1 MLPSIGQEKWAWV
14 LGETAL
20 DQSSLHR
27 TCHSALAS
35 HTKPD
40 SAVFTATPPAR
51 PARRTAASDRLPP
64 PASAGC
70 MPSVGSHAAM
80 RTSLNELRPLHAGA
94 PDCSWRNSV
103 TTHGVSSGKSGRML
117 TFLTLFL
124 GLVSGVRTVEL
135 AAGGDVAAIE
145 VRLDGKAVGRVTSPP
160 WSINVD
166 FGDPPKPHELSAV
179 AFAQDGKELAK
190 VLQKINL
197 PRSLAEATLT
207 LVPGSGGKGRT
218 ARLRWVCAIASEP
231 TRIAVTF
238 DGRPIPSSD
247 PARIGLPD
255 FVPEQLHF
263 LKADLDFP
271 RNIAASA
278 EITFGGQSR
287 DETQAEL
294 TAIAVLSEKK
304 KTGPVDGAFEAGGR
318 SAEGRGRRGGRSRG
332 DRDRPRRGRA
342 PHVREARGALRDA
355 AEDRPPLPRFG
366 RLGRASQE
374 DRASGLRTAGPLHLA
389 AHADVRERGPC
400 DSSSFRN
407 RRTSTDRR
415 AASSISSRA
424 SSRPASCRR
433 PASQTPSPS
442 RRSRPSP
449 GTARAPSS

>member
-1 MLPSIGQEKWAWV
+1 MV
-14 LGETAL
+14 
-20 DQSSLHR
+20 
-27 TCHSALAS
+27 
-35 HTKPD
+35 
-40 SAVFTATPPAR
+40 
-51 PARRTAASDRLPP
+51 
-64 PASAGC
+64 
-70 MPSVGSHAAM
+70 
-80 RTSLNELRPLHAGA
+80 
-94 PDCSWRNSV
+94 
-103 TTHGVSSGKSGRML
+103 

-145 VRLDGKAVGRVTSPP
+145 LRLDGKAVGRVTSPP

-166 FGDPPKPHELSAV
+166 FGDPPKPHELWAV

-255 FVPEQLHF
+255 FVPEQIHF

-318 SAEGRGRRGGRSRG
+318 SLKVVAVEEDGPAEIAIVLDEAARPTFARLAARYETPLRTDPRFPASADSNALLRRIGPLATGQRAHFIWPLTQTFVNGSMRFELFPQSEVFDRSQGGLLYLLTRVFAPGVLPSPRLADAVAVAALSAVARNRARAVVLILGGSPDASTLSPGGARSYLSALG
-332 DRDRPRRGRA
+332 VPLFVWTAG
-342 PHVREARGALRDA
+342 PRGAAAGAAWSGATDLADVSTLDLFDDA
-355 AEDRPPLPRFG
+355 SRRLTTQLARQRIVWVEGVHLPQDVG
-366 RLGRASQE
+366 LSAS
-374 DRASGLRTAGPLHLA
+374 ASGLTL
-389 AHADVRERGPC
+389 VR
-400 DSSSFRN
+400 
-407 RRTSTDRR
+407 
-415 AASSISSRA
+415 
-424 SSRPASCRR
+424 
-433 PASQTPSPS
+433 
-442 RRSRPSP
+442 
-449 GTARAPSS
+449 